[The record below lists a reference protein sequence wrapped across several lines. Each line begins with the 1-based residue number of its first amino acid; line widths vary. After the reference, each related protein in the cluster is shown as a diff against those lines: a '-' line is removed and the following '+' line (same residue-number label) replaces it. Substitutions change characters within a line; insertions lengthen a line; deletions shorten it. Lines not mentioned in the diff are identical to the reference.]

1 MVIVTRFC
9 QEREENMSKLTLALS
24 AGLALSAAAT
34 ARPLYNGAG
43 GAFPDVSSASFVIN
57 VADSFSV
64 TGASVSFQ
72 GLAHTWVGDLQM
84 TLSHGATTISLINR
98 PGFTG
103 SGFGNSADFVGS
115 NSYGW
120 ADGGSVFP
128 TASTPAIIPSGTYAP
143 VNAFSAFNGSNSS
156 GAWTLTVTDN
166 AGGDTG
172 QMNGWTL
179 NLVPTPGA
187 AALFGVAGLAGLRR
201 RR

>member
-43 GAFPDVSSASFVIN
+43 AAIPDLSSVSVNIN
-57 VADSFSV
+57 VGDSFSV

-103 SGFGNSADFVGS
+103 SGFGYSGDFAGS

-120 ADGGSVFP
+120 ADGGTAFP
-128 TASTPAIIPSGTYAP
+128 TTGPTIVPSGTYAP

-156 GAWTLTVTDN
+156 GTWTLTVTDN
-166 AGGDTG
+166 AGGDVG
-172 QMNGWTL
+172 QFNGWTL